1 MESGGVWRC
10 RPFFRLLPAAG
21 VGWID
26 MRYLVWLLR
35 IALFVVLLGFA
46 VKNNDVV
53 TLRFFFDAAWPLPLV
68 AVMLLFFAVGAVAGL
83 SAALGTFLRQRR
95 ELIRLRQELE
105 SGGRPK

>member
-1 MESGGVWRC
+1 
-10 RPFFRLLPAAG
+10 
-21 VGWID
+21 

-46 VKNNDVV
+46 VKNSDVV

-68 AVMLLFFAVGAVAGL
+68 AVMLLFFAAGAVAGL

-95 ELIRLRQELE
+95 ELVRLKQQPGSAERLE
-105 SGGRPK
+105 